1 MTISASWH
9 YGRICRCGTRHGWRK
24 TGRIAPDRGLPP
36 AEDRRRIMQY
46 VMDRFGE
53 SVRAHP
59 ENYFWFNKRW
69 VLGAEDGK

>member
-1 MTISASWH
+1 MSRYIPAT
-9 YGRICRCGTRHGWRK
+9 
-24 TGRIAPDRGLPP
+24 
-36 AEDRRRIMQY
+36 AEDRRRIMQA
-46 VMDRFGE
+46 VMDRLGE